1 MAVPSRRAALL
12 AGLALGALGGLLLA
26 RRLSAPA
33 AMPHLRA
40 WQRGF
45 AAGRG
50 AAEAAS
56 LAARA
61 QAKYDE
67 LLASAPYY
75 PQRALRYHLE
85 RAILP
90 GLALYQTLREDGYD
104 GEAALAEVQSVVGGA
119 ALPLRRL
126 VPLLGRLPDPFGAF
140 RVINRW
146 VLRLGYPAQ
155 GWEMVPVEDSDRCL
169 AFDMRR
175 CFYLD
180 TLTAHGAPE
189 LTAVYCQGDDVLFE
203 ALPPSITWE
212 RTMTMARGG
221 DRCDFRWC
229 RRRDDGDS

>member
-1 MAVPSRRAALL
+1 MLSRRTQLL
-12 AGLALGALGGLLLA
+12 AGLALGALGGVMIA

-33 AMPHLRA
+33 AMPYLHA

-45 AAGRG
+45 AARRG

-56 LAARA
+56 LAAPA
-61 QAKYDE
+61 QARYDE
-67 LLASAPYY
+67 LMASAPYY
-75 PQRALRYHLE
+75 PQRALRYHLK

-90 GLALYQTLREDGYD
+90 GLALYQTLREHGYD

-126 VPLLGRLPDPFGAF
+126 VPLLGWLPNSFAAF

-146 VLRLGYPAQ
+146 VLRLGFPAQ

-180 TLTAHGAPE
+180 TLTAQGAPE
-189 LTAVYCQGDDVLFE
+189 LTPVYCQGDDILFE

-212 RTMTMARGG
+212 RTMTMGRGG

-229 RRRDDGDS
+229 RRDDGEP